1 MATFRPTVLTRVP
14 LVLLDQARRMG
25 ADRRALLTAAGL
37 APQELKDP
45 DVRIP
50 SSKLWKLWQAVIHR
64 VPDPALG
71 LKLVEPRGSP
81 VQYGLLGYTLSY
93 SRTLRRAL
101 YRLSRYSRILS
112 ETIQVS
118 IQDQGT
124 RTRVLL
130 ESDLQFEALRHPVDT
145 RLASIVTTLNTL
157 SGKPIMPLEVE
168 LPYAKLA
175 DVSYHRRFFRA
186 PLRFGR
192 PRAALWFRSADL
204 ELPVVQ
210 ADETLAGYLDH
221 LAEEQ
226 LRKLGGSS
234 LTEKVGRALW
244 SELGD
249 GTPSLQR
256 VAERMGIS
264 RRTLQRGLR
273 EEGKSFR
280 AVLEDL
286 RREMSKQLMHRRDLA
301 VYEIA
306 FLLGYADPGSY
317 HRSFRRWHK
326 TSPRTYRRA
335 G

>member
-50 SSKLWKLWQAVIHR
+50 SSKLWKLWQAVILQ

-71 LKLVEPRGSP
+71 LKLVEPRRSP
-81 VQYGLLGYTLSY
+81 VQYGLLGYALNY
-93 SRTLRRAL
+93 SRTLRQAL

-118 IQDQGT
+118 VQDQGA

-130 ESDLQFEALRHPVDT
+130 ESDLQFEALRHPTDA
-145 RLASIVTTLNTL
+145 RLASIVATLNTL
-157 SGKPIMPLEVE
+157 SGKPITPLEVE
-168 LPYAKLA
+168 LNYSRLR
-175 DVSYHRRFFRA
+175 DISFHRRFFRA
-186 PLRFGR
+186 PLRFDR
-192 PRAALWFRSADL
+192 PRAALWFRRADL
-204 ELPVVQ
+204 ELPIVH
-210 ADETLAGYLDH
+210 ADETLAGYLDQ

-234 LTEKVGRALW
+234 LTERVGRALW
-244 SELGD
+244 AEFGD

-256 VAERMGIS
+256 VAERLGVS
-264 RRTLQRGLR
+264 RRTLQRDLR